1 MVQNIIQEID
11 RIAQAQPAFPAFD
24 ELGTIHSYG
33 DLYHYSNALAAWLDQ
48 QNLPANSP
56 ILIYGDHQFEMM
68 ASFIGCLKAGHAY
81 IPVETDSA
89 LPRVKS
95 ILTTAAPQMVLAV
108 DDFPA
113 DELDFAGTVV
123 NHDQLVDLLHQE
135 VDYQLDH
142 FVDGDDLFYILFTS
156 GTTGSPKGVEITHT
170 NICSFASWMVS
181 DAFNLPHNQTFLGQP
196 PFSFDLSNMYW
207 LPALL
212 TGSTIKA
219 LPRTVVQNFGQLLDR
234 KSVV

>member
-11 RIAQAQPAFPAFD
+11 RIAQAQPDFPAFD

-123 NHDQLVDLLHQE
+123 
-135 VDYQLDH
+135 
-142 FVDGDDLFYILFTS
+142 
-156 GTTGSPKGVEITHT
+156 K
-170 NICSFASWMVS
+170 
-181 DAFNLPHNQTFLGQP
+181 
-196 PFSFDLSNMYW
+196 
-207 LPALL
+207 
-212 TGSTIKA
+212 
-219 LPRTVVQNFGQLLDR
+219 DR